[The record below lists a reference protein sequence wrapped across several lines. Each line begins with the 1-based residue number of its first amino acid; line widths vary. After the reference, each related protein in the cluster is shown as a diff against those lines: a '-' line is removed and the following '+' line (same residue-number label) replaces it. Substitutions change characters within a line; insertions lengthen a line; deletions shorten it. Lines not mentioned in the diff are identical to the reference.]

1 MEERIRQAI
10 KDVLEEEFSLDPA
23 QVTDDL
29 VLRDIPGIESL
40 RILRMVVRLEK
51 ALDVEI
57 PDERIFDV
65 TTAGDLARILRSELD
80 SQRGAAAPV

>member
-80 SQRGAAAPV
+80 SQLGAAAPV

>member
-1 MEERIRQAI
+1 MSDLVNQAI
-10 KDVLEEEFSLDPA
+10 KDVLQKEFSIAPET
-23 QVTDDL
+23 VTPEL

-51 ALDVEI
+51 ALGIEL

-65 TTAGDLARILRSELD
+65 VTAGDLAHVLESEMANPTAEA
-80 SQRGAAAPV
+80 QA